1 MTIEQDNNKT
11 KVDLTFNLK
20 QIKTTINFYNNTIKR
35 YPQIKPLTLLI
46 KHLVKKNNLSN
57 VYEGGFSSHSIF
69 IMVASNVRQLL
80 RNKNSLN
87 LGDLLISFLHFYGKV
102 FNYTN
107 TTIDLMNKNDPYIV
121 NEMFSKVPIFID
133 PISKINVSK
142 SSYHHEKIKMLF
154 SNTYD
159 KLIQGE
165 DNLYKTFEEIFS

>member
-1 MTIEQDNNKT
+1 MDCVTLI
-11 KVDLTFNLK
+11 L
-20 QIKTTINFYNNTIKR
+20 INFG
-35 YPQIKPLTLLI
+35 TLPYFAL
-46 KHLVKKNNLSN
+46 KNGARVKLHL
-57 VYEGGFSSHSIF
+57 
-69 IMVASNVRQLL
+69 
-80 RNKNSLN
+80 
-87 LGDLLISFLHFYGKV
+87 
-102 FNYTN
+102 
-107 TTIDLMNKNDPYIV
+107 V